1 MQNWLQ
7 RLKSWATDAS
17 LDTHI
22 YVLDQLW
29 QLWPYRHNGRIK
41 DIAIVAIDAIV
52 DPGRRYGCLKKRL
65 DLRIS
70 ASEAILPKEAISGV
84 KTKNAYGYIF
94 PL

>member
-52 DPGRRYGCLKKRL
+52 DQG
-65 DLRIS
+65 D
-70 ASEAILPKEAISGV
+70 
-84 KTKNAYGYIF
+84 
-94 PL
+94 